1 MPLALSAYNSVDV
14 IREAQGT
21 VTDAVIVVFN
31 AAMVDVLS
39 EDQKRCVLKGSGE
52 SGDRRARRDPNGFR
66 TVCRLRKTGVTGRDE
81 LAKPLIGE
89 TLAESCPDLP

>member
-1 MPLALSAYNSVDV
+1 MASALSAYNSVDV

-39 EDQKRCVLKGSGE
+39 EDQKRCVLKESGE
-52 SGDRRARRDPNGFR
+52 FARWGQARTERPERLPDRAPSQKNRRYGQ
-66 TVCRLRKTGVTGRDE
+66 G
-81 LAKPLIGE
+81 
-89 TLAESCPDLP
+89 